1 MATPQPKRLRSGFT
15 LIELLVVVVV
25 IGILASI
32 AMAKFRSTKGKA
44 YYASVKTDLQNLVT
58 AQESFF
64 YDRRQYTT
72 RLDSLNVRGSPGVII
87 SVTQANA
94 TGWSATAYHPSSF
107 PRTCAVY
114 FGDAPALPP
123 ASSPGQVSCD

>member
-1 MATPQPKRLRSGFT
+1 MPLHPRKRRTGFT

-32 AMAKFRSTKGKA
+32 AMAKFRNTKGKA
-44 YYASVKTDLQNLVT
+44 YFASVKTDLQNLVT

-64 YDRRQYTT
+64 YDMRAYTT
-72 RLDSLNVRGSPGVII
+72 RLDSLKVTGSPGVVLTIGH
-87 SVTQANA
+87 ANA

-107 PRTCAVY
+107 PHTCAIY
-114 FGDAPALPP
+114 FGDAPQQAP
-123 ASSPGQVSCD
+123 ATAPGLVACN

>member
-1 MATPQPKRLRSGFT
+1 MPFHPRMRRTGFT

-44 YYASVKTDLQNLVT
+44 YFASVKTDLQNLVT
-58 AQESFF
+58 AQESYF
-64 YDRRQYTT
+64 YDMRQYTT
-72 RLDSLNVRGSPGVII
+72 RLDSLSVRGSPGVVLNIGH
-87 SVTQANA
+87 ANA

-107 PRTCAVY
+107 PHTCAIY
-114 FGDAPALPP
+114 FGDAPAQAP
-123 ASSPGQVSCD
+123 ATAPGLVACN